1 MYTPPAFRIDDPAEL
16 AGMIRAA
23 RLATLVTA
31 TDDGL
36 VATHLPLIFDEADG
50 PHGALIGHLAR
61 ANDQWKRPVR
71 GEALVIF
78 SGVDAYI
85 TPSWYETKRRTGKA
99 VPTWNYSAL
108 HAYGPVEFFEDS
120 DRLLAAV
127 TRLTDRHEA
136 GRPDAWTVEEAPDG
150 YIAAQLKGIV
160 GVRIPIARVE
170 GKVKM
175 SQNRPVEDRVGVAA
189 GLAESPDET
198 DRRIA
203 GMIPT
208 EG

>member
-31 TDDGL
+31 TDEGL
-36 VATHLPLIFDEADG
+36 VATHLPLLFDETDG

-61 ANDQWKRPVR
+61 ANDQWKRPPI

-78 SGVDAYI
+78 SGLDAYI

-108 HAYGPVEFFEDS
+108 HAYGPVEFFEDA

-150 YIAAQLKGIV
+150 FIAAQLKGIV

-189 GLAESPDET
+189 GLADSPDET
-198 DRRIA
+198 DRRVA